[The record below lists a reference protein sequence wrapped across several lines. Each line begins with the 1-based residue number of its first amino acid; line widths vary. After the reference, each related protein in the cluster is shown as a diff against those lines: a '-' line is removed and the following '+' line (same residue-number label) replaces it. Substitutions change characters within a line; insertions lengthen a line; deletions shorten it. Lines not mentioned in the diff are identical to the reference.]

1 MTIMDVVVEE
11 EEVRSRGILNQTRLG
26 GEGGYKKKVGNERG
40 SMKPKTRAK
49 EDEEEEEEADT
60 NTE

>member
-26 GEGGYKKKVGNERG
+26 GEGDTKKKLATN
-40 SMKPKTRAK
+40 
-49 EDEEEEEEADT
+49 ADR
-60 NTE
+60 

>member
-26 GEGGYKKKVGNERG
+26 GEGG
-40 SMKPKTRAK
+40 
-49 EDEEEEEEADT
+49 
-60 NTE
+60 